1 MYNER
6 RDSFSLKDAILQI
19 LFVVLFVF
27 LMLWLFPSKQYIDD
41 AVEPFYDRIFMEN
54 ILIMKDAAKGY
65 YTNERLPQTV
75 GDKASMTLG
84 KMIDEKLVLP
94 LKDSNGEL
102 CDEDDSYVEV
112 TKKDNEYVMK
122 VNLKC
127 SEQENYILVYMG
139 CYDYCETDICEK
151 NEEDVK
157 TPEIIPTNST
167 STPGKSS
174 TKNPSKSPSTSNEPS
189 DNPSESPEPSVTPP
203 SETPT
208 PSDGKEYLYEYKKIV
223 NGTCTDWSDDWSKW
237 SIEPKYTT
245 TTQKVQTKTEVT
257 GYHTTT
263 EQRLVGTK
271 TKTVLDTS
279 KPIYKDERY
288 YVGTIKKDYCK
299 KYGYVTKDT
308 GEYRTTYSDWKY
320 VRTDKLAYVPTD
332 TDTVRYV
339 VIPNSAQVEDC
350 VENCS
355 GKVTMLYRVY
365 ERTATKIPVKENVY
379 TCIETGTKEEAVYST
394 RKVLTGYE
402 TKVVTENVYRD
413 VTIKTPIYTTY
424 YRSKSCKYTSG
435 SVTTKWST
443 YNNQELINDG
453 YQMTGN
459 KKEK

>member
-6 RDSFSLKDAILQI
+6 RDSFSLKDVILQV

-27 LMLWLFPSKQYIDD
+27 LLMWLFPSKQFVKDT
-41 AVEPFYDRIFMEN
+41 VQPLYDRIFVEN

-65 YTNERLPQTV
+65 YTNERLPQVV
-75 GDKASMTLG
+75 GEKASMTLG
-84 KMIDEKLVLP
+84 KMYDEHLVLP
-94 LKDSNGEL
+94 IKDSSGKL
-102 CDEDDSYVEV
+102 CDEDESYVEV

-139 CYDYCETDICEK
+139 CYDYCKTTICEK
-151 NEEDVK
+151 NTQDIK
-157 TPEIIPTNST
+157 SPTIIPSNPRAAS
-167 STPGKSS
+167 
-174 TKNPSKSPSTSNEPS
+174 PSKSPSKTPSKTPSSTPDEP
-189 DNPSESPEPSVTPP
+189 EVTPP

-208 PSDGKEYLYEYKKIV
+208 TPPGKEYLYEYKKII
-223 NGTCTDWSDDWSKW
+223 NGTCSDWSNNWSKW
-237 SIEPKYTT
+237 SIEPKYSTA
-245 TTQKVQTKTEVT
+245 TQKVQQKTEVS
-257 GYHTTT
+257 GYKTST
-263 EQRLVGTK
+263 ERRLVGTK
-271 TKTVLDTS
+271 TKTVLDTT

-299 KYGYVTKDT
+299 EYGYVTKDT

-365 ERTATKIPVKENVY
+365 ERTATKIPEKENVY

-443 YNNQELINDG
+443 YNDQELINDG

>member
-1 MYNER
+1 M
-6 RDSFSLKDAILQI
+6 
-19 LFVVLFVF
+19 
-27 LMLWLFPSKQYIDD
+27 
-41 AVEPFYDRIFMEN
+41 
-54 ILIMKDAAKGY
+54 
-65 YTNERLPQTV
+65 
-75 GDKASMTLG
+75 
-84 KMIDEKLVLP
+84 
-94 LKDSNGEL
+94 
-102 CDEDDSYVEV
+102 
-112 TKKDNEYVMK
+112 
-122 VNLKC
+122 
-127 SEQENYILVYMG
+127 
-139 CYDYCETDICEK
+139 
-151 NEEDVK
+151 
-157 TPEIIPTNST
+157 
-167 STPGKSS
+167 
-174 TKNPSKSPSTSNEPS
+174 
-189 DNPSESPEPSVTPP
+189 
-203 SETPT
+203 
-208 PSDGKEYLYEYKKIV
+208 
-223 NGTCTDWSDDWSKW
+223 
-237 SIEPKYTT
+237 
-245 TTQKVQTKTEVT
+245 T

-299 KYGYVTKDT
+299 EYGYVTKDT

-379 TCIETGTKEEAVYST
+379 TCIETCTKEEAVYST

-443 YNNQELINDG
+443 YNDQELINDG